1 MIIHG
6 KEAREKLLEGINLV
20 ADTVKT
26 TLGPQART
34 VILQAPE
41 PIVINDGVTIA
52 RHIHSDDSFVEMGI
66 QLIQAVTSQAQES
79 AGDGTTTAAI
89 LAQEICNMGMGAIES
104 GDNPVELKK
113 QIDEGMTKVAT
124 ELQKMSKPV
133 KSKTRIKKVA
143 TIAANNDPFLGNLIS
158 DVFDE
163 IGPNGVIT
171 VDSANSME
179 TSYSTIDGLEID
191 RGYISH
197 LMINDNE
204 SGKCILDNP
213 IILMYTGEIKHFQ
226 NILPI
231 LEIASAN
238 KRPLLILS
246 DVFEGTALTNLLIN
260 VVQGNIECCVIK
272 APNFGDER
280 VQELEDISSII
291 GGNVINTAI
300 DSDLSSVIFEDFG
313 QCSKV
318 IITKNK
324 TTFVGGENDPSER
337 IQLLESQLED
347 AVNDWHKDKIQ
358 IRLGKLAGG
367 VAVIR
372 VGGATEIE
380 MRERGERLDD
390 ALNAT
395 KAAIKSGVVAGGGL
409 ALYNAR
415 NVLGDNK
422 GEFLLYNALA
432 RPLEQIIENSG
443 AILED
448 KITEKIGF
456 NAMDNSYTDIVKA
469 GIIDP
474 LMVTLSALS
483 SATSIAGLILTT
495 EAMVIQPEENI

>member
-6 KEAREKLLEGINLV
+6 ENSRKKLLEGINLV

-34 VILQAPE
+34 VILQAAE

-52 RHIHSDDSFVEMGI
+52 RHIHSEDKFVEMGI
-66 QLIQAVTSQAQES
+66 QLIQAVASQTQES

-89 LAQEICNMGMGAIES
+89 LAQEICNVGLDAINS

-113 QIDEGMTKVAT
+113 QIDEGTLKVAA
-124 ELQKMSKPV
+124 ELQKMAKPV

-143 TIAANNDPFLGNLIS
+143 TIAANNDPFLGGLIA
-158 DVFDE
+158 DVFDK

-179 TSYSTIDGLEID
+179 TTFSTIDGIELD

-204 SGKCILDNP
+204 SGKCILNNP
-213 IILMYTGEIKHFQ
+213 LILMFTGEIKQFQ

-231 LEIASAN
+231 LEIASTN

-291 GGNVINTAI
+291 GGSVINTAI
-300 DSDLSSVIFEDFG
+300 DSDLATVKFEDLGECF
-313 QCSKV
+313 KV
-318 IITKNK
+318 IITRNK
-324 TTFVGGENDPSER
+324 TTIIGGENDPSNR
-337 IQLLESQLED
+337 IQLLESQMKD
-347 AVNDWHKDKIQ
+347 AVNDWDKDRLQ

-367 VAVIR
+367 VAVIK

-415 NVLGDNK
+415 EVLGDNK

-432 RPLEQIIENSG
+432 RPLEQIVENSG
-443 AILED
+443 AVIED
-448 KITEKIGF
+448 KITDKIGF
-456 NAMDNSYTDIVKA
+456 NAMDNTYVDIVKA

-474 LMVTLSALS
+474 LMVTLSALQA
-483 SATSIAGLILTT
+483 ATSIAGLILTT